1 MPEASY
7 TWEFFAG
14 DGTPLR
20 LVLKAGGVLVNLT
33 GWTAQLDVRS
43 GPDKNSPLAFT
54 LSTAN
59 SKIVLGG
66 ALGTVVCTP
75 LPADTVALAGNYSYD
90 LKLVDSL
97 GAPQRYLQGRIRVDV
112 PVTP

>member
-1 MPEASY
+1 MAEAAY

-14 DGTPLR
+14 DGAPLQ
-20 LVLKAGGVLVNLT
+20 LVLKAAGVPINLT

-43 GPDKNSPLAFT
+43 GPDKNSMLAFT

-59 SKIVLGG
+59 AKIVLGG

-75 LPADTVALAGNYSYD
+75 LSADTVSLAGDYSYD
-90 LKLVDSL
+90 LKLVDSA
-97 GAPQRYLQGRIRVDV
+97 GAPQRYLRGFVRVDV